1 MSLAAAHLERGTA
14 AGARGMACRRVGRR
28 ARRAIVVMAHPMAE
42 LSTDSR
48 RESGANRPTGVG
60 SAVRGR
66 VARRRVV
73 VGAREEPADGVDEMV
88 TLFHVTGGY
97 TYVDP
102 MGEALGYED
111 VFTKLENARR
121 HFDAIGLGGDHVK
134 RLVR

>member
-1 MSLAAAHLERGTA
+1 MQRSAHRW
-14 AGARGMACRRVGRR
+14 
-28 ARRAIVVMAHPMAE
+28 E
-42 LSTDSR
+42 LSR
-48 RESGANRPTGVG
+48 RDFETIAGLGWTPENV
-60 SAVRGR
+60 
-66 VARRRVV
+66 
-73 VGAREEPADGVDEMV
+73 EEMV

-121 HFDAIGLGGDHVK
+121 HFDAIGLGADHVK